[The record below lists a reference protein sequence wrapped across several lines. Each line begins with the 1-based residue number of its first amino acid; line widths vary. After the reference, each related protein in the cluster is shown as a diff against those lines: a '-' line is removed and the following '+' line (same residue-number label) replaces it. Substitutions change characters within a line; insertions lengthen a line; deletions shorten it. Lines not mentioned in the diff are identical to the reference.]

1 MLIFFIN
8 ASNLESG
15 ETIIGSIK
23 AIKKLMLFNN
33 QLLILK
39 QNNTTDSFNN
49 KFDKMDMSNEDKLK
63 LFPLLSPLYVLLA
76 WYLINT
82 MLLEI
87 VR

>member
-1 MLIFFIN
+1 
-8 ASNLESG
+8 
-15 ETIIGSIK
+15 
-23 AIKKLMLFNN
+23 MLFNS

-63 LFPLLSPLYVLLA
+63 SFPLLSPLYVLLA

-87 VR
+87 VRQSEHFLTKNITV